1 MQLLST
7 RVLLCQERWAGGLGA
22 GKFTLLLVHVFTSV
36 VLIICFCSTIVQRML
51 R

>member
-7 RVLLCQERWAGGLGA
+7 RVLLCQKRWAGGLGA

-36 VLIICFCSTIVQRML
+36 VLIICFCSTIFQQML